1 MKRFIFALL
10 FASLIVSAVAQKNAI
25 RVEVTGKGSPLVF
38 LPGFGCPGS
47 VWNQMVDVLKKD
59 HECHV
64 VTYAGFDGVQP
75 VDTLWLSSVEQS
87 ISRYISGKHLKNV
100 TVIGHSVGG
109 TFGMML
115 CAEPQ
120 NTVKK
125 LVVVDMLPCIGMMMI
140 PNYKSEYITFDNP
153 YNQKLLSMNI
163 PDFKAMQK
171 QMAANIC
178 SDTTRQQQIVDWMMM
193 ADRKT
198 YVYGYT
204 ELMRSDLRETL
215 KTIQQPVLILA
226 AGKYPT
232 KEQILKIYEDQY
244 TNLKNKHLKFVD
256 NSAHFVMYDQSQKL
270 SEELTNFINAK

>member
-10 FASLIVSAVAQKNAI
+10 LVSFVASAFAQKNAI

-47 VWNQMVDVLKKD
+47 VWNQMVEVLKKD

-75 VDTLWLSSVEQS
+75 VDTLWLSAVEQS
-87 ISRYISGKHLKNV
+87 ISQYISGKHLENV
-100 TVIGHSVGG
+100 TVIGHSIGG
-109 TFGMML
+109 TFGLML

-120 NTVKK
+120 NSVKK
-125 LVVVDMLPCIGMMMI
+125 LAVVDMLPCIGLMMI
-140 PNYKSEYITFDNP
+140 PNFKPEYVTFDNP
-153 YNQKLLSMNI
+153 YNKKLLAMTT

-171 QMAANIC
+171 QMAANMC
-178 SDTTRQQQIVDWMMM
+178 SDTTGQQQIVDWMMM

-198 YVYGYT
+198 YVHGYT
-204 ELMRSDLRETL
+204 ELMRLDLRETL
-215 KTIQQPVLILA
+215 KDIQQPVLILA

-232 KEQILKIYEDQY
+232 KEQILKTYEDQY
-244 TNLKNKHLKFVD
+244 LNLKNKTMKFVD
-256 NSAHFVMYDQSQKL
+256 NSAHFVMYDQPQKL
-270 SEELTNFINAK
+270 SEELTNFINPK

>member
-10 FASLIVSAVAQKNAI
+10 FTSLVVLAFAQKSAI

-47 VWNQMVDVLKKD
+47 VWNQMVEILKKD

-75 VDTLWLSSVEQS
+75 VDTLWFSSVEQS
-87 ISRYISGKHLKNV
+87 IGQYISARHLENV
-100 TVIGHSVGG
+100 TVVGHSIGG
-109 TFGMML
+109 TFGLML
-115 CAEPQ
+115 CTEPRNQ
-120 NTVKK
+120 VKK
-125 LVVVDMLPCIGMMMI
+125 LVVVEMLPCIGMMMI
-140 PNYKSEYITFDNP
+140 PDYKPEYITFDNP
-153 YNQKLLSMNI
+153 YNQKLLAMNT
-163 PDFKAMQK
+163 PDFKSMQK
-171 QMAANIC
+171 QMAANMC
-178 SDTTRQQQIVDWMMM
+178 SDTTRQRQIVDWMMM
-193 ADRKT
+193 ANRKT

-204 ELMRSDLRETL
+204 ELLLTDLRETL

-244 TNLKNKHLKFVD
+244 LNLKNKNLKFVD
-256 NSAHFVMYDQSQKL
+256 NSAHFVMYDQPQKL